1 MESTTVFFLTAC
13 LFIWDVQLSDLSRV
27 WKTGM
32 DSSGDTRNPDEV
44 DGGEDDEDDGC
55 PDVEQEAGADSSSL
69 EGTDEVELWFEKF
82 DLSL

>member
-1 MESTTVFFLTAC
+1 MASLV
-13 LFIWDVQLSDLSRV
+13 IWFVQLSDLSRV

-44 DGGEDDEDDGC
+44 DGGEDDDDEDGGC
-55 PDVEQEAGADSSSL
+55 IDVGQEAGVDSITL
-69 EGTDEVELWFEKF
+69 EGTVEVVLRLVKF